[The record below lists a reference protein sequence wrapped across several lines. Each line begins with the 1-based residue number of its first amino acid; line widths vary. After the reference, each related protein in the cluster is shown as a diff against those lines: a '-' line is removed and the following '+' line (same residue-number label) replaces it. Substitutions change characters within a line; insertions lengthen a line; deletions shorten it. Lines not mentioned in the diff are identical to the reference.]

1 MAGQARRKR
10 ARWTDR
16 RLDQEHVPAANG
28 VFGGEVTAMPR
39 GLDHVV
45 HAVRDLEAAAE
56 LYRRLG
62 FTVGARNQH
71 SWGTHNHLVQFPG
84 FFVELLTVAEPEK
97 LGTDGFS
104 ALFGTFNRI
113 FLKDQEG
120 LSFLLLESEDAATD
134 AARFRSAGIGV
145 SGALRFVREGKRP
158 DGSNVKVGFS
168 LAFARDAKAPAVG
181 FAACQQHF
189 PENFWNPAFQQHANT
204 ASAIEAAVLVADNP
218 GEHHAFLSAF
228 TGGCEVSAPP
238 SGIAAPTPRGGISAV
253 DAAAPPP
260 PRRTEPPHISRGARL
275 AALRF
280 RVRDRAA
287 LATALKAG
295 GIAAR
300 VDASKIIVGPEI
312 ALGATLAFD

>member
-16 RLDQEHVPAANG
+16 RLDQEYVPAAHG
-28 VFGGEVTAMPR
+28 VLGGEVTAMPR

-62 FTVGARNQH
+62 FAVGARNQH
-71 SWGTHNHLVQFPG
+71 SWGTHNHLVQLPG

-97 LGTDGFS
+97 LGTDGLS

-113 FLKDQEG
+113 FLKTQEG
-120 LSFLLLESEDAATD
+120 LSFLLLKSENAATD

-145 SGALRFVREGKRP
+145 SDAMRFEREGKRP
-158 DGSNVKVGFS
+158 DGSTVKVAFS

-181 FAACQQHF
+181 FAVCQQHF

-204 ASAIEAAVLVADNP
+204 ASSIAAAVVVAEDP
-218 GEHHAFLSAF
+218 RDHEPFLSAF
-228 TGGCEVSAPP
+228 SGVRADSLNA
-238 SGIAAPTPRGGISAV
+238 SGITASTSRSEISV
-253 DAAAPPP
+253 
-260 PRRTEPPHISRGARL
+260 
-275 AALRF
+275 
-280 RVRDRAA
+280 
-287 LATALKAG
+287 
-295 GIAAR
+295 
-300 VDASKIIVGPEI
+300 
-312 ALGATLAFD
+312 

>member
-1 MAGQARRKR
+1 
-10 ARWTDR
+10 
-16 RLDQEHVPAANG
+16 
-28 VFGGEVTAMPR
+28 MPG
-39 GLDHVV
+39 GLDHVI

-62 FTVGARNQH
+62 FTVGARNRH
-71 SWGTHNHLVQFPG
+71 AWGTHNHLIQFPG
-84 FFVELLTVAEPEK
+84 FFIELLTVAE
-97 LGTDGFS
+97 LS

-120 LSFLLLESEDAATD
+120 LSFLILESEDVVTD

-145 SGALRFVREGKRP
+145 SDAMRFEREGKRP
-158 DGSNVKVGFS
+158 DGSAVKVAFS
-168 LAFARDAKAPAVG
+168 LAFARDAKAPATG
-181 FAACQQHF
+181 FAVCQQHF

-204 ASAIEAAVLVADNP
+204 TSNVEAAVLVADKP

-228 TGGCEVSAPP
+228 AGGRDMSATS
-238 SGIAAPTPRGGISAV
+238 SGITASTPRGDISV
-253 DAAAPPP
+253 MDAAGFH
-260 PRRTEPPHISRGARL
+260 RQFGTESPNISRGARL

-287 LATALKAG
+287 LDAALKAG

-300 VDASKIIVGPEI
+300 ADASKTIVGPEI
-312 ALGATLAFD
+312 ALGATLVFD